1 MKKLIAL
8 LLLSVFLLSSTEL
21 KQLAKLPVL
30 IDHFN
35 EHKAED
41 QSITFWEFLS
51 IHYAGKTVYD
61 SDYETDMKLPFK
73 SHDGCA
79 GTYVLGLV
87 SNNFTFFNK
96 LVFHA
101 VNEFGIYNESF
112 NSSTYLSCIWQP
124 PKFC

>member
-1 MKKLIAL
+1 LKKLITL

-41 QSITFWEFLS
+41 QSITFWDFLS
-51 IHYAGKTVYD
+51 IHYAGKTIYD

-79 GTYVLGLV
+79 CSLIIGFIP
-87 SNNFTFFNK
+87 NNFIFINK
-96 LVFHA
+96 IIFHEVDA
-101 VNEFGIYNESF
+101 FRIYNESF
-112 NSSTYLSCIWQP
+112 NASAYLSCIWQP